1 MTGYI
6 TFLGHNTY
14 TDSNGGNGTPA
25 SVFAQSQYTVLG
37 CSAPDPRVHFLIACA
52 PGCLPFLI
60 STLISWVCV
69 SCCMSSATC
78 VPMGPDCSSCSVYL
92 GSIFVHVA
100 HVTKGKLMLTETAQ
114 IIFAVLDPIRW
125 QQKDGQTWGS
135 PEWTNIT
142 SREDPEDLQVTKTAS
157 NIYLLFFF
165 NLLTFDNM
173 KYCLR

>member
-1 MTGYI
+1 MEEMT
-6 TFLGHNTY
+6 LQHL
-14 TDSNGGNGTPA
+14 S
-25 SVFAQSQYTVLG
+25 L
-37 CSAPDPRVHFLIACA
+37 PRVNTRCSDALPQTLEYIFVIACA

-78 VPMGPDCSSCSVYL
+78 VPMGPDCPSCSIYL
-92 GSIFVHVA
+92 GSIFVHVT

-125 QQKDGQTWGS
+125 QQKDGQTWAS

-142 SREDPEDLQVTKTAS
+142 SREDPEDPQVTKTVF
-157 NIYLLFFF
+157 NIYLLFF
-165 NLLTFDNM
+165 
-173 KYCLR
+173 